1 MEGTRKTRMLEFLRR
16 PYIFALVLAS
26 LTAVI
31 VYFYSKTI
39 EKDAARA
46 DKIFFKTLAA
56 GILAGA
62 ALTYATS
69 PRSAEA
75 AIVEPFDP
83 TTTPGLG
90 I

>member
-1 MEGTRKTRMLEFLRR
+1 MLEFVRQ

-26 LTAVI
+26 LTAVV

-56 GILAGA
+56 GVLVGA
-62 ALTYATS
+62 ALTYMTSS
-69 PRSAEA
+69 PRSVEIA
-75 AIVEPFDP
+75 EPFDP
-83 TTTPGLG
+83 ATTTALG